1 MYMSNEARVGI
12 FIVVV
17 IIIFIILSVEI
28 GELSFS
34 KRKTY
39 TITMVFSSVEGLK
52 KGSPLELAGVQ
63 VGSVTGIAL
72 NRDYS
77 AVVTAALEEHIKLP
91 INSVA
96 SIATKGVLGDK
107 IIVLTPGLSE
117 NTIEPGGNLA
127 RTSVPPSLDYLLMQ
141 LGELSGNL
149 TELTGAWN
157 SVFGDED
164 TLRSILN
171 NFHQLSV
178 DSSAMVAENRES
190 VSSILTHLTEIT
202 DNFTVVSQE
211 LTTTSHDLEKIM
223 GRMNSGQGTIGKL
236 INDETLYVTMVDFME
251 NMQKL
256 TSNLNED
263 STINM
268 LLSDSTLYYD
278 FLAIAE
284 NIKFITDELAA
295 GRGTLGHILVDEEL
309 YQQLNE
315 TLHNANLAAQGIE
328 EQVPITVMG
337 TILGLIW

>member
-1 MYMSNEARVGI
+1 MSNEARVGI
-12 FIVVV
+12 FIVIV
-17 IIIFIILSVEI
+17 IIIFVVLSVEI

-34 KRKTY
+34 KKKTY
-39 TITMVFSSVEGLK
+39 NITMVFSSVEGLK

-72 NRDYS
+72 NVDYS
-77 AVVTAALEEHIKLP
+77 AVVSAAIEEDIKLP
-91 INSVA
+91 INSTA

-107 IIVLTPGLSE
+107 IIVLTPGVSG

-127 RTSVPPSLDYLLMQ
+127 RTSVPPSLDSLLMQ
-141 LGELSGNL
+141 LGELAGNL
-149 TELTGAWN
+149 TEMTAAMN

-171 NFHQLSV
+171 NVHQLSE
-178 DSSAMVAENRES
+178 DSAALVAENRENIS
-190 VSSILTHLTEIT
+190 VVMTHLATIT
-202 DNFTVVSQE
+202 DNFSIVSND
-211 LTTTSHDLEKIM
+211 LVSTSQDLGEILN
-223 GRMNSGQGTIGKL
+223 RMNSGQGTMGKL
-236 INDETLYVTMVDFME
+236 INDETLYASMVDFME
-251 NMQKL
+251 NMQQF
-256 TSNLNED
+256 TSNLSQD
-263 STINM
+263 STMNL
-268 LLSDSTLYYD
+268 LLSDPTLYND
-278 FLAIAE
+278 LAAIAE

-315 TLHNANLAAQGIE
+315 TLRNANLAAQGLE

>member
-1 MYMSNEARVGI
+1 MSNEARVGL
-12 FIVVV
+12 FIVIV
-17 IIIFIILSVEI
+17 IIIFSILSVEI

-34 KRKTY
+34 KKKTY
-39 TITMVFSSVEGLK
+39 PITMVFSSVEGLK
-52 KGSPLELAGVQ
+52 KSSPLELAGVQ

-72 NRDYS
+72 NADYS
-77 AVVTAALEEHIKLP
+77 AVVSAAINEDIKLP

-127 RTSVPPSLDYLLMQ
+127 RTSVPPSLDFLLMQ
-141 LGELSGNL
+141 LGELAGNL
-149 TELTGAWN
+149 TELTGALN

-171 NFHQLSV
+171 NIHKLSE
-178 DSSAMVAENRES
+178 DSSALVAENRENIS
-190 VSSILTHLTEIT
+190 GILSNFTEIT
-202 DNFTVVSQE
+202 DNFSVVSQD
-211 LTTTSHDLEKIM
+211 LTSTSHDLGQILD
-223 GRMNSGQGTIGKL
+223 RMNTGQGTIGKL
-236 INDETLYVTMVDFME
+236 INDDTLYVTMVDFME
-251 NMQKL
+251 KMQQF
-256 TSNLNED
+256 TSNLSQD
-263 STINM
+263 STINL
-268 LLSDSTLYYD
+268 LLSDSSLYYD
-278 FLAIAE
+278 LLAIAE
-284 NIKFITDELAA
+284 NIKFISDELAA

-315 TLHNANLAAQGIE
+315 TLSNANLAAQGLE

>member
-1 MYMSNEARVGI
+1 MSNEARVGI
-12 FIVVV
+12 FIVIV
-17 IIIFIILSVEI
+17 IIIFIVLSVEI

-34 KRKTY
+34 KKKTY
-39 TITMVFSSVEGLK
+39 SITMVFSSVEGLK

-63 VGSVTGIAL
+63 VGSVTNIAL
-72 NRDYS
+72 NKDYS
-77 AVVTAALEEHIKLP
+77 AVVTAAIEEDIKLP

-107 IIVLTPGLSE
+107 IIVLTPGVSE

-127 RTSVPPSLDYLLMQ
+127 RTTVPPSLDYLLMQ
-141 LGELSGNL
+141 LGELAGNL
-149 TELTGAWN
+149 TELTGALN

-171 NFHQLSV
+171 NVHQLSE
-178 DSSAMVAENRES
+178 DSSALVAENRENIS
-190 VSSILTHLTEIT
+190 VILGHLTEIT
-202 DNFTVVSQE
+202 DNFTVVSQD
-211 LTTTSHDLEKIM
+211 LTSASHNLGQIM
-223 GRMNSGQGTIGKL
+223 DRVNTGQGTIGRL

-251 NMQKL
+251 NMQQF
-256 TSNLNED
+256 TSNLSEE
-263 STINM
+263 STINL
-268 LLSDSTLYYD
+268 LLSDPTLYYD
-278 FLAIAE
+278 LLAIAE

-315 TLHNANLAAQGIE
+315 TLRNANLAAQGLE